1 MSQVKTPTN
10 KWLNTKNFIL
20 AVLGVGIV
28 VEGIAL
34 SNKRWGG
41 TISKNISRG
50 LKVGGPIGVAA
61 VSFLFGH
68 WIDDADEH
76 DSED

>member
-1 MSQVKTPTN
+1 MKERN
-10 KWLNTKNFIL
+10 KYLNTQNFIFATL
-20 AVLGVGIV
+20 LTGLI

-34 SNKRWGG
+34 RNKRWGG
-41 TISKNISRG
+41 SISRNISKG
-50 LKVGGPIGVAA
+50 LKVAGPIGVAA

-76 DSED
+76 DAED